1 MGTKKLSDSFFI
13 SLSVLLLLTSRAL
26 AQTKKLNLAYSA
38 TSPYQAPLIIAKEA
52 GFLKKNGLDVSLIFT
67 PGGSLGFQAMMGG
80 DVAMVLADGSAA
92 VAGNLPGA
100 DIVIIPSF
108 LHNLPFNLISL
119 SGIKRVETLVS

>member
-92 VAGNLPGA
+92 VAGKLSGA
-100 DIVIIPSF
+100 DILIKPSF
-108 LHNLPFNLISL
+108 FQTLSFTPNFL
-119 SGIKRVETLVS
+119 SGIKKVEKIG